1 MSMSGMK
8 ENRSGQIWQ
17 LAHLN
22 DKFKWGNAVWHPK
35 GISPCICEAAGCG
48 GACAADTENKED
60 RMKIV
65 IPKTADNLSP
75 TITTRQN
82 NVGAGNLVSVGHY
95 PMGGVIYISKC
106 E

>member
-1 MSMSGMK
+1 
-8 ENRSGQIWQ
+8 
-17 LAHLN
+17 
-22 DKFKWGNAVWHPK
+22 
-35 GISPCICEAAGCG
+35 
-48 GACAADTENKED
+48 
-60 RMKIV
+60 MKIV